1 MSRIESHSR
10 RGAPLTIVVDGVRV
24 LDIQESPNHVR
35 PTWPSGDQQQQAHLD
50 LQVADIVAAKVVQK
64 YQSMTCEQLWAQK
77 AQPKSA
83 EEQRVMQFL
92 RDDPQMRTAF
102 FNKVSG
108 PIVNK
113 MFECGMIP

>member
-1 MSRIESHSR
+1 M
-10 RGAPLTIVVDGVRV
+10 TRV
-24 LDIQESPNHVR
+24 TLLFSVLAATLVAGTAHAQYPILD
-35 PTWPSGDQQQQAHLD
+35 A
-50 LQVADIVAAKVVQK
+50 VADRVVQK
-64 YQSMTCEQLWAQK
+64 YQSASCEELWQK
-77 AQPKSA
+77 KSEPKSA

-92 RDDPQMRTAF
+92 REDPQMRTAF

>member
-1 MSRIESHSR
+1 MTKHTMLFAALAATLVA
-10 RGAPLTIVVDGVRV
+10 GAAHAQYPI
-24 LDIQESPNHVR
+24 LD
-35 PTWPSGDQQQQAHLD
+35 A
-50 LQVADIVAAKVVQK
+50 VANRVVQK
-64 YQSMTCEQLWAQK
+64 YQSSSCEELWQK
-77 AQPKSA
+77 KSEPKSA

-92 RDDPQMRTAF
+92 REDPNMRTAF

>member
-1 MSRIESHSR
+1 M
-10 RGAPLTIVVDGVRV
+10 TRV
-24 LDIQESPNHVR
+24 TLLFSVLAATLVAGTAHAQYPILD
-35 PTWPSGDQQQQAHLD
+35 A
-50 LQVADIVAAKVVQK
+50 VADRVVQR
-64 YQSMTCEQLWAQK
+64 YQSASCEELWQK
-77 AQPKSA
+77 KSEPKSA

-92 RDDPQMRTAF
+92 REDPQMRAAF

>member
-1 MSRIESHSR
+1 MPKPPMLFAALAATLVA
-10 RGAPLTIVVDGVRV
+10 GAAHAQYPI
-24 LDIQESPNHVR
+24 LD
-35 PTWPSGDQQQQAHLD
+35 A
-50 LQVADIVAAKVVQK
+50 VANRVVQK
-64 YQSMTCEQLWAQK
+64 YQSASCEELWQK
-77 AQPKSA
+77 KSEPKSA

-92 RDDPQMRTAF
+92 REDPQMRAAF